1 MLSTKAPTKSERS
14 EKVQQKSEIK
24 DESKDKP
31 KEQTKEQS
39 KEQPIIN
46 VFNQS
51 SDNTMIIDHDQINK
65 KFILKSSGN
74 VIGYFS
80 AKQILKYLNQD
91 VEGYLLSEDLNISQP
106 IIEKYLINN
115 GTLLSHLESPITGN
129 IDILIKIYK
138 DIQETIQQ
146 IQGELEKLDE
156 KTIEQIQTKN
166 KKFIYDIL
174 SHIVKLFTLYSNTVP
189 QTKVTP
195 ELQTSILKYT
205 AGAIYRLISILHED
219 VDQLHEKINKSK
231 SECDEM
237 VTVKRKVDEKIK
249 TFEESL
255 KIQNEKI
262 DKIIENMGKVNQET
276 NKYINQET
284 NTESLQIQQTNT
296 NTNINT
302 NTNPSIQLGGN
313 ITSIDTPDEVERK
326 TLSITSAISS
336 AFGGG
341 SKKSI
346 RLSTILNS
354 DENSDKTIS
363 FNNFSK

>member
-1 MLSTKAPTKSERS
+1 MLSTKAPTRSEKS
-14 EKVQQKSEIK
+14 EKVQPKSEIK

-31 KEQTKEQS
+31 KEQPKE
-39 KEQPIIN
+39 PVIN

-51 SDNTMIIDHDQINK
+51 SDSTMIIDHDQINK

-146 IQGELEKLDE
+146 IKGELEKLDE

-174 SHIVKLFTLYSNTVP
+174 SHIVKLFTLYSNTVS
-189 QTKVTP
+189 QTKITP

-219 VDQLHEKINKSK
+219 VDQLREKINKSK

-237 VTVKRKVDEKIK
+237 ITVKRKVEEKIL

-255 KIQNEKI
+255 KTQNEKI

-276 NKYINQET
+276 NRPENLGT

-296 NTNINT
+296 NTNT

-346 RLSTILNS
+346 RLSSILNS